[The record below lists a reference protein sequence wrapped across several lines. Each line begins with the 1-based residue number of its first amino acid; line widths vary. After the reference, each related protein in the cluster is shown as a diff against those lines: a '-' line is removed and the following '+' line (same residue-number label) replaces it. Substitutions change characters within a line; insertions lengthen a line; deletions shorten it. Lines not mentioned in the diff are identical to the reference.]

1 MSEFGPASKGITT
14 SLRPHC
20 PGSIKY
26 LHVHLWKSEETLQ
39 GEDEHNCQQLDLRA
53 SEDQFRSPKP
63 QIWRLVPYL
72 RGCLNPLL
80 SPLGTLAHPAWLGAL
95 FPRTD

>member
-26 LHVHLWKSEETLQ
+26 LHVHLWKSEEMPQ
-39 GEDEHNCQQLDLRA
+39 GEDEHHFQQLDLRA